1 MYRRDEDL
9 NSFTYCCKAMQQWF
23 STHEDN
29 YLDRQRLI
37 ITAWYT
43 LILTL
48 GLLINMLGV
57 SGPVGNFYV
66 YNNAALL
73 ALTALWGII
82 YLKGRWA
89 ITTTV
94 QLMTITTQL
103 FITFNTLYGALFC
116 TAPHP
121 HVLILV
127 NTIILMGNI
136 TFSLATYQTITSLI
150 NISIAALAYLSCTLV
165 TNDATL
171 MKYMAIVMLTLL
183 YTGILGLRIARNAQR
198 LQEENTMM
206 KHDEEEL
213 LHILRLNKQ
222 QVKSYIR
229 LSKNEYS
236 DAQTRLLLSQFGESA
251 QKHII
256 SNVTRF
262 IRAEATVD
270 QHIEQAFPELTPSER
285 RISQLILRG
294 HKLGD
299 ICSLLNKSES
309 NINTQRANIR
319 KKMGLQPA
327 ENLKTA
333 LEKRMEQQAA
343 E

>member
-1 MYRRDEDL
+1 MRNNDENL
-9 NSFTYCCKAMQQWF
+9 ISFTYCFKAMIHWF
-23 STHEDN
+23 STHENN

-37 ITAWYT
+37 ITGWYT
-43 LILTL
+43 LILTI
-48 GLLINMLGV
+48 GLVVNMTGI
-57 SGPVGNFYV
+57 SGPVGSFYI
-66 YNNAALL
+66 YNNGTLL
-73 ALTALWGII
+73 VLIALWGIF
-82 YLKGRWA
+82 YLNGRWS

-103 FITFNTLYGALFC
+103 FITFNTLHGALLN

-165 TNDATL
+165 TNDETL

-206 KHDEEEL
+206 RHDEEEL

-285 RISQLILRG
+285 RIAQLILRG

-327 ENLKTA
+327 ENLKIA
-333 LEKRMEQQAA
+333 LEKRMEQQ
-343 E
+343 EV